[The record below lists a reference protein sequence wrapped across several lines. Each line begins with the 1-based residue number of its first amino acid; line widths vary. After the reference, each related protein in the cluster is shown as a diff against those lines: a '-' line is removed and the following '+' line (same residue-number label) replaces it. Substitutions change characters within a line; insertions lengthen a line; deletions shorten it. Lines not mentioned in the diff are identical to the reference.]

1 MKRVIPDQHIF
12 LQLWERCKSAK
23 GPSLYLFSVACPIN
37 MYLVNPGHTLWLPGH
52 ICAHDYAH
60 FGHVMHTRKHIS
72 NLHAQNAHNDRHK
85 CVWACTHIF
94 LVRMN
99 WLRVH
104 SEKRNAAE
112 QRYCLHGST
121 YVPLFNGRFR
131 WRSNVQLNRAIL
143 LAESHK
149 LNPWS
154 LDEGPRPKSGK
165 SRLKTYMTSFW
176 R

>member
-1 MKRVIPDQHIF
+1 MSLRNTLVPGPVVWYLILGQTYIPGRVWYMKRVIPDQHIF

-72 NLHAQNAHNDRHK
+72 NLHAQNAHNHRHK

-94 LVRMN
+94 LVSMN
-99 WLRVH
+99 QVRVH

-112 QRYCLHGST
+112 QSACMS
-121 YVPLFNGRFR
+121 PLMSLF
-131 WRSNVQLNRAIL
+131 LMA
-143 LAESHK
+143 A
-149 LNPWS
+149 
-154 LDEGPRPKSGK
+154 LDEGPVSN
-165 SRLKTYMTSFW
+165 
-176 R
+176 